1 MSKKDD
7 FDWLDDPFDEKKAA
21 RQPEGMSGRA
31 KAAVGCGCL
40 VAVVGFVLL
49 VIFSLVNMADI
60 LAG

>member
-1 MSKKDD
+1 M
-7 FDWLDDPFDEKKAA
+7 DDPFDEKKAA